1 MTLQWVL
8 LLALVTTLIAAE
20 KGGYGEN
27 GNDLLRWLD
36 NSGRGFGTW
45 KSPEEEDDDQEYTG
59 NIYKS
64 GKLILT

>member
-20 KGGYGEN
+20 KDSYGET

-45 KSPEEEDDDQEYTG
+45 RSPEEEDDEQEYAG
-59 NIYKS
+59 NIYKK
-64 GKLILT
+64 GE